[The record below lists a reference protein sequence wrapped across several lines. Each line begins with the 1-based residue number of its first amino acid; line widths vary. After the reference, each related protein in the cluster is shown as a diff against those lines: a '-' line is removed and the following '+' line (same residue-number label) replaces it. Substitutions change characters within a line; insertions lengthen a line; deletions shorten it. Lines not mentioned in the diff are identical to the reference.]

1 MSVPSLSSETIHV
14 SSVAIDGRAVLIGG
28 RSGAGKSDL
37 ALRLIDRGATLISDD
52 YTFVRREKG
61 EALASAPERIAG
73 RIEVRG
79 VGIVELPAARDVPVA
94 LYVELSGDPVRLPEG
109 QDRIAVAGLPIPSV
123 ALDGHHASAP
133 LKVEAALRL
142 HGLAAPGSTGG

>member
-1 MSVPSLSSETIHV
+1 MAPSLSSETIHV

-37 ALRLIDRGATLISDD
+37 ALRLIDRGAVLISDD
-52 YTFVRREKG
+52 YTFVRRVSG
-61 EALASAPERIAG
+61 QAMASAPERIVG
-73 RIEVRG
+73 KIEVRG
-79 VGIVELPAARDVPVA
+79 VGIEEIAHVQNVPVA
-94 LYVELSGDPVRLPEG
+94 LYVDLSAEPVRLPEG
-109 QDRIAVAGLPIPSV
+109 KDRIAVSGISIPSV

-142 HGLAAPGSTGG
+142 FGLPAG

>member
-1 MSVPSLSSETIHV
+1 MSTPSLSSETIHV

-37 ALRLIDRGATLISDD
+37 ALRLIDRGAVLISDD
-52 YTFVRREKG
+52 YTFVRRVQAQ
-61 EALASAPERIAG
+61 ALASAPERIAG
-73 RIEVRG
+73 KIELRG
-79 VGIVELPAARDVPVA
+79 VGIVEMPTAKDVPVA
-94 LYVELSGDPVRLPEG
+94 LYVDLSGEPVRLPEG
-109 QDRIAVAGLPIPSV
+109 TDRLAVAGITVPSV

-142 HGLAAPGSTGG
+142 FGIPDSAGG